1 MEITKMLTKIALA
14 AALVLGSVSASL
26 ANDTA
31 TDERGGGPAWT
42 QQDLARSAQY
52 IQDQIKKEYGPA
64 EKSYGLTKPAKHH
77 TVKQPN

>member
-1 MEITKMLTKIALA
+1 MLTKTKMALA
-14 AALVLGSVSASL
+14 AVLVLAPISAVL

-52 IQDQIKKEYGPA
+52 IQDQIKKEYGAA
-64 EKSYGLTKPAKHH
+64 EGSYGQAKPAKKTHH
-77 TVKQPN
+77 PVQN